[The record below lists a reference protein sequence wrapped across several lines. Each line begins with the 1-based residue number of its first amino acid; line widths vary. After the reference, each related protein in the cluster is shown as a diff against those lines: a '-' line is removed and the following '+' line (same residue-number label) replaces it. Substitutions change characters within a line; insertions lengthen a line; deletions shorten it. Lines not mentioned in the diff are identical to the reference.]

1 MAEHRLQRACPP
13 AAFAVRAALV
23 GAAVCLTFA
32 GAGCGALDGPGAAGG
47 TDAGTTAGPPYEEP
61 AAVPTATFSEAD
73 AVQFANA
80 AIDVST
86 ASQGYVGVSA
96 QADSRL
102 KFQAVTDEAT
112 YSYDLAGDGT
122 PLIVPLNMGSA
133 TYTFRV
139 MQNTSGSNYVEVAQ
153 TTADVEL
160 ESSLAPFLHPD
171 VYCSFTP
178 DSSCVAKARELVADA
193 QNEGDAVRSIYEW
206 LVANIAYDDAKAAQL
221 ADVTGYIPEPDET
234 LATQSGICFD
244 YASLAAA
251 MFRSSGIPCQVVTG
265 YVSPG
270 DLYHAWNMVYI
281 DGQWVSAQI
290 SIEPDQWC
298 RVDVTFA
305 ATGSGKNT
313 GDGES
318 YTVRYIY

>member
-1 MAEHRLQRACPP
+1 MDLRPTVVLEDQAVPL
-13 AAFAVRAALV
+13 AAAPMPVASGTAAK
-23 GAAVCLTFA
+23 
-32 GAGCGALDGPGAAGG
+32 
-47 TDAGTTAGPPYEEP
+47 TTARATIDYSNTKDGYVMVRFTVTSGKKLKAQVTGPSTTYTYDLTSG
-61 AAVPTATFSEAD
+61 VWATFPL
-73 AVQFANA
+73 
-80 AIDVST
+80 
-86 ASQGYVGVSA
+86 SQGNGNY
-96 QADSRL
+96 
-102 KFQAVTDEAT
+102 KVTVLE
-112 YSYDLAGDGT
+112 
-122 PLIVPLNMGSA
+122 
-133 TYTFRV
+133 
-139 MQNTSGSNYVEVAQ
+139 NTSGSKYAVEATVSFSV
-153 TTADVEL
+153 TLSDEF
-160 ESSLAPFLHPD
+160 APFLRPNQY
-171 VYCSFTP
+171 VNYASA
-178 DSSCVAKARELVADA
+178 AKTT
-193 QNEGDAVRSIYEW
+193 
-206 LVANIAYDDAKAAQL
+206 AKAAELTNGVAKEFDKVVKVYDFVVNNLTYDKNKAATVKSGYLPVLDSVL
-221 ADVTGYIPEPDET
+221 AAKT
-234 LATQSGICFD
+234 GICFD